1 MGPIGGISVSRAGM
15 SGMRYPVRLASAKGN
30 EMARRMPCIGG
41 NWKMNTCR
49 DEAIS
54 LAAAVAA
61 GVESSSKEVEIVLFP
76 PAPWLTAV
84 ADVLKG
90 SAIGVGAQ
98 DVSSHQEGAWT
109 GQISAGMLLDAGC
122 SHALVGHSERRHGLD
137 ETDTLLNAKVQG
149 GLEAGLNVMLCIGET
164 LAERE
169 AGTTA
174 SIVESQLRADLAGIS
189 PEALAGLSI
198 AYEPVWAI
206 GTGRTAAPADAQA
219 VHAVIRHVIAEM
231 YDASIADA
239 MRILYG
245 GSMKSENASD
255 LLSEPD
261 IDGGLI
267 GGASLH
273 AEKFI
278 PIVEAALATR
288 ATD

>member
-1 MGPIGGISVSRAGM
+1 
-15 SGMRYPVRLASAKGN
+15 
-30 EMARRMPCIGG
+30 MARRMPFIGG
-41 NWKMNTCR
+41 NWKMNTSQ

-54 LAAAVAA
+54 LATAVAA
-61 GVESSSKEVEIVLFP
+61 GIGSSSQEVEVVLFP

-122 SHALVGHSERRHGLD
+122 SHTLVGHSERRHGLG
-137 ETDTLLNAKVQG
+137 ESDTLLNDKVQA
-149 GLEAGLNVMLCIGET
+149 GLEAGLKVMLCIGET
-164 LAERE
+164 LAQRE

-174 SIVESQLRADLAGIS
+174 SVVESQLRAGLAGVS
-189 PEALAGLSI
+189 SEALAGLSI

-206 GTGRTAAPADAQA
+206 GTGRTAAPGDAQA
-219 VHAVIRHVIAEM
+219 VHEVIRHVIAEL
-231 YDASIADA
+231 YDAPIAEA
-239 MRILYG
+239 IRILYG

-273 AEKFI
+273 AEQFI
-278 PIVEAALATR
+278 PIVEAARATR
-288 ATD
+288 TMD